1 MTLAGRPPGGSAA
14 PPHLDALAIAKLLS
28 GRLSPPEAGL
38 WVPHLLATCPQCRAA
53 YDQVQRLTAESG
65 HWDEW
70 IAVSEGLAAPER
82 VAELAGLSHRE
93 RVHAVEGDPR
103 FQTWAVCR
111 QLLERGKRGG
121 LSTAGVE
128 WSSLAARVAEHLAPD
143 KYGADRVRGLRA
155 EAVAALSSA
164 YRLVG
169 EELAAEEAGL
179 SVEVLLG
186 ASPAGRTDH

>member
-1 MTLAGRPPGGSAA
+1 MLT
-14 PPHLDALAIAKLLS
+14 IAKLLT
-28 GRLSPPEAGL
+28 GRLPSPEAGL
-38 WVPHLLATCPQCRAA
+38 VVPHLLATCPKCRAA
-53 YDQVQRLTAESG
+53 YDEVQRLKAEGG

-70 IAVSEGLAAPER
+70 IAVSEGLAAPEL

-103 FQTWAVCR
+103 FRTWSLCR
-111 QLLERGKRGG
+111 QLLERGKRGA
-121 LSTAGVE
+121 LAAAGVE
-128 WSSLAARVAEHLAPD
+128 WSSLAARVADRLSGD

-155 EAVAALSSA
+155 EAVAALASA

-169 EELAAEEAGL
+169 EERAAEEAFL
-179 SVEVLLG
+179 SAEVLLG